1 MTLKQVKQ
9 DRRFIERLNLWLLK
23 ENLKWFFTKGLWW
36 VRSKIRI
43 PFTHRKVK
51 TLLVHSG
58 EKSSQ
63 IKYGYLLRGIFRTK
77 DGEVARGIVIDL
89 DSKAWRMDYCHDVA
103 HLLTLHLLNSNEY
116 IDVSL
121 KTMRIELTAW
131 RIAKSY
137 CKKRYWNEEESM
149 KSLLTYIDDM
159 PRQRQF
165 INVSKLKKIGIIPL
179 NKGLRIPRL

>member
-1 MTLKQVKQ
+1 
-9 DRRFIERLNLWLLK
+9 LK

-51 TLLVHSG
+51 TLFVHSG

-89 DSKAWRMDYCHDVA
+89 DSKAWQAEYCHDIA
-103 HLLTLHLLNSNEY
+103 HLLTLHLLDSNEY

-121 KTMRIELTAW
+121 KTIRAELISW
-131 RIAKSY
+131 RLAKSY
-137 CKKRYWNEEESM
+137 CKDKYWDEKEAM
-149 KSLLTYIDDM
+149 KSLLTYIDDI
-159 PRQRQF
+159 PEQRQSVN
-165 INVSKLKKIGIIPL
+165 ISKLRKIGIIPL
-179 NKGLRIPRL
+179 NEGLRIP